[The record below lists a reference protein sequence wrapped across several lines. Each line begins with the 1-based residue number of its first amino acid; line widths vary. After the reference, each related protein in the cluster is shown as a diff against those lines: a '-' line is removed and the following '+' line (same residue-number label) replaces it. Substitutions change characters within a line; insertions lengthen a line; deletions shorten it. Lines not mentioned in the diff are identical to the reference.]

1 MIDRLQ
7 SFAKSPLEIQ
17 PVKIHPDFDDFV
29 AALNSNHVQY
39 MIVGSFA
46 LAFHGCPRATGD
58 IDFWIRPTSSNAKN
72 LLSALRDFGF
82 GQLDISEGDVLS
94 GNIIQLGFPPVRI
107 DLISKLSGLTAEEAW
122 QGRKKGKFGKH
133 DVCYIARE
141 DYIKNKRTVGR
152 HKDLADLE
160 SLGEKP

>member
-17 PVKIHPDFDDFV
+17 PLKIHPDFDDFV

-82 GQLDISEGDVLS
+82 EQLGISEDDILS

-107 DLISKLSGLTAEEAW
+107 DLISRLTGLTAEEVW
-122 QGRKKGKFGKH
+122 KGRKKGKFGDH
-133 DVCYIARE
+133 DVFYLNRRK
-141 DYIKNKRTVGR
+141 YIKNKRSVGR

-160 SLGEKP
+160 LLGEKP

>member
-1 MIDRLQ
+1 MIDHLQ
-7 SFAKSPLEIQ
+7 SSVKSPLEIQ

-58 IDFWIRPTSSNAKN
+58 IDFWIRPTSSNAKA
-72 LLSALRDFGF
+72 LLSALHDFGF
-82 GQLDISEGDVLS
+82 GQLDISEDDVLS

-107 DLISKLSGLTAEEAW
+107 DLISKLTGLTAEQVW
-122 QGRKKGKFGKH
+122 QSRKKGKFGQH
-133 DVCYIARE
+133 DVYYIDRE
-141 DYIKNKRTVGR
+141 NYIKNKRAVGR
-152 HKDLADLE
+152 YKDLADLE
-160 SLGEKP
+160 ALGEKP